1 MTLFPN
7 FKNLSNCSLTQ
18 HMQLRVS
25 TTDSREQRHPL
36 SQSQEEGR
44 GRGLRHAS
52 HRHRPQSPQIMESRR
67 AHISLAGYFNALI

>member
-1 MTLFPN
+1 
-7 FKNLSNCSLTQ
+7 
-18 HMQLRVS
+18 MQLRVS

-52 HRHRPQSPQIMESRR
+52 HRHRPQSPQIMESRH
-67 AHISLAGYFNALI
+67 AHISFVGYFSVSINFLLLKDKRTS